1 MDVPA
6 EGEEVDVNV
15 RITVPVHSSA
25 RRKPVD
31 IVICIDVSGSMQL
44 IAEYN
49 DPVTDE
55 LKDDGLSYLDIVK
68 HASKAVMF

>member
-1 MDVPA
+1 
-6 EGEEVDVNV
+6 
-15 RITVPVHSSA
+15 
-25 RRKPVD
+25 
-31 IVICIDVSGSMQL
+31 MQL